1 MTAQQLINF
10 YNLLPHPEG
19 GYYKETYKSDEIIN
33 RSALPNRFDGDRVF
47 STAIFFLLERGEF
60 SAFHRIKSD
69 ECWHFYSGGTLLVYI
84 IEADGQMEI
93 IRMGNDIENRELFQY
108 VVPANCWFASIPA
121 PESDFSL
128 VGCTVSPGFDFND
141 FEMAEANKLI
151 EQFSQHAETINA
163 LCRQ

>member
-151 EQFSQHAETINA
+151 EQFPQHAETINA

>member
-47 STAIFFLLERGEF
+47 STAIFFLLERGDF

-93 IRMGNDIENRELFQY
+93 IRLGNDIENRELFQY

-128 VGCTVSPGFDFND
+128 AGCTVSPGFDFND

-151 EQFSQHAETINA
+151 EQFPQHAEIINA

>member
-47 STAIFFLLERGEF
+47 STAIFFLLERGDF

-93 IRMGNDIENRELFQY
+93 IRLGNDIENRELFQY

-151 EQFSQHAETINA
+151 ELFPQHAEIINA

>member
-1 MTAQQLINF
+1 MTAQQLISF

-19 GYYKETYKSDEIIN
+19 GYYKETYKSEEIIN
-33 RSALPNRFDGDRVF
+33 KTSLPTRFGGDRVF
-47 STAIFFLLERGEF
+47 STAIFFLLERGDF

-69 ECWHFYSGGTLLVYI
+69 ECWHFYSGGTLLVYVI
-84 IEADGQMEI
+84 QADGQMEI
-93 IRMGNDIENRELFQY
+93 IKLGSNIENKELFQY

-128 VGCTVSPGFDFND
+128 AGCTVSPGFDFND

-151 EQFSQHAETINA
+151 EQFPQHAEIINA

>member
-151 EQFSQHAETINA
+151 ELFPQHAEIINA